1 MKNKAIFQILSL
13 CFIAAL
19 VLVIVSCSDSSEKS
33 TGNDNSNV
41 TTAAESTAEETVAPT
56 ILDTL
61 PKDDFGGDTIT
72 ILARSDSWWQI
83 TRISATEINGEI
95 INDAIYNRNLDFEA
109 KYNAN
114 LDIQEIPDSLVS
126 PVRNVVLAGEDLYD
140 LVLPNLSDSAVL
152 AGEDILF
159 DLNQVDTIDFTNPAW
174 DQNAVKFYSL
184 AHKLYFGVSDIS
196 LGKNECAWIYMFN
209 KRLMEDYSLGDPY
222 QLVRDKQWTFDKS
235 LEMMQAASA
244 DLNGNGVADYND
256 DRFGLQTHD
265 VNYYALLIS
274 AGQVLAEK
282 DGDDLPYMNVK
293 TEKFVDVFN
302 KIKDNFVN
310 TTQTVMEQ
318 GSEPFLTGPFVSGR
332 ALLCGQVLAC
342 VRLARGMEDDFGI
355 IPTPMYNENQES
367 YYTYVIPYDVFAVS
381 IPVTAADS
389 ERSGMAAQAMAIL
402 SDYYVTPAYY
412 DVTITGKALR
422 DENSEEMLDIILN
435 SAVYDMARMY
445 NWGSFASGLAND
457 IKGQKDFASGFA
469 RKEESIDK
477 AIQKTIDNFLAN
489 AN

>member
-1 MKNKAIFQILSL
+1 MRNRTILRIL
-13 CFIAAL
+13 ALFILAASIL
-19 VLVIVSCSDSSEKS
+19 GIASCGDS
-33 TGNDNSNV
+33 TGNNTGNAETSVTENV
-41 TTAAESTAEETVAPT
+41 NLDENTPPPPT

-61 PKDDFGGDTIT
+61 PKDDFGGETIT

-95 INDAIYNRNLDFEA
+95 INDAIYNRNLDFES
-109 KYNAN
+109 KYNAVLN
-114 LDIQEIPDSLVS
+114 IEEIPDSLVS
-126 PVRNVVLAGEDLYD
+126 PIRKVVLAGEDTYD
-140 LVLPNLSDSAVL
+140 IVLPNLSDSAVL
-152 AGEDILF
+152 AGEDVLF
-159 DLNQVDTIDFTNPAW
+159 DLNQISTIDFTNPAW
-174 DQNAVKFYSL
+174 DQNAVKFYSI
-184 AHKLYFGVSDIS
+184 ANKLYFGVSDIS

-209 KRLMEDYSLGDPY
+209 KRLIEAYSLEDPY
-222 QLVRDKQWTFDKS
+222 QLVKDFKWTFDKT
-235 LEMMQAASA
+235 LEMMQAASS
-244 DLNGNGVADYND
+244 DLNGNGKADYAE

-282 DGDDLPYMNVK
+282 DADDLPYMNVK
-293 TEKFVDVFN
+293 TDKFVDVFN
-302 KIKDNFVN
+302 KIKDNFADM
-310 TTQTVMEQ
+310 TQTVMEQ

-355 IPTPMYNENQES
+355 IPTPMYDENQEA

-381 IPVTAADS
+381 IPVTAADRD
-389 ERSGMAAQAMAIL
+389 RSGMAAQAMAIL

-422 DENSEEMLDIILN
+422 DEKSEEMLDIILN

-445 NWGSFASGLAND
+445 NWGSFAGGLSGELKA
-457 IKGQKDFASGFA
+457 QRDFASGYA
-469 RKEESIDK
+469 KKEVSIET
-477 AIQKTIDNFLAN
+477 AIQKTIDNFVSN

>member
-1 MKNKAIFQILSL
+1 MKKKIVSRILAL
-13 CFIAAL
+13 FIIAAT
-19 VLVIVSCSDSSEKS
+19 VIGVASCGDSTDKNV
-33 TGNDNSNV
+33 GNPDANV
-41 TTAAESTAEETVAPT
+41 TTLVESAKENAPPPT

-61 PKDDFGGDTIT
+61 PKDDFGGETIT

-95 INDAIYNRNLDFEA
+95 INDAIYNRNLDFES
-109 KYNAN
+109 KYNAV

-140 LVLPNLSDSAVL
+140 LVLPNLSDSATL

-159 DLNQVDTIDFTNPAW
+159 DLNQVETIDFTNPAW
-174 DQNAVKFYSL
+174 DQNAVKFYSI
-184 AHKLYFGVSDIS
+184 ANKLYFGVSDIS
-196 LGKNECAWIYMFN
+196 LGKNECAWIYLFN
-209 KRLMEDYSLGDPY
+209 KRLIDDFALEDPY
-222 QLVRDKQWTFDKS
+222 QLVRDNKWTFDKS
-235 LEMMQAASA
+235 LEMMQVASS
-244 DLNGNGVADYND
+244 DFNGNGTVDYNE

-282 DGDDLPYMNVK
+282 DNDDLPFMNVG
-293 TEKFVDVFN
+293 TEKFVDVYN
-302 KIKDNFVN
+302 KIKDNFLDK
-310 TTQTVMEQ
+310 TQTIMEQ

-355 IPTPMYNENQES
+355 IPTPKYDENQES
-367 YYTYVIPYDVFAVS
+367 YYTYVIPYDVFAIS
-381 IPVTAADS
+381 IPVTASDR
-389 ERSGMAAQAMAIL
+389 ERSGMTAQAMAIL

-445 NWGSFASGLAND
+445 NWGSFASGIAAD
-457 IKGQKDFASGFA
+457 IKGEKDFASQYA
-469 RKEESIDK
+469 RKEASVQT
-477 AIQKTIDNFLAN
+477 AIEKTIDNFTSN